1 MKNEINKLS
10 TAGLKYSHTSLK
22 RGYVSRK
29 NPEGEFVPYNGRF
42 GKGVK
47 QLTPNWNSTKYCFV
61 AYYLEE
67 V

>member
-1 MKNEINKLS
+1 MNIQN
-10 TAGLKYSHTSLK
+10 LKYSHTSLK

-29 NPEGEFVPYNGRF
+29 NPEGLKVPYNGRF
-42 GKGVK
+42 GKGIK
-47 QLTPNWNSTKYCFV
+47 ILNPNWGSTRYCFV